1 MMEQT
6 DFMLPD
12 GEHDLL
18 RRIRLLAERAE
29 RTAHNRSNF
38 VGPPPSQEHLDILA
52 EIRALSEEMTTATS
66 SAVMSGTP
74 TPVTATPTATPMT
87 ASSRTAAPRTG
98 RRAEALPRPARP
110 ADDLIV
116 PGKN

>member
-1 MMEQT
+1 MEQT
-6 DFMLPD
+6 DFLLPD

-18 RRIRLLAERAE
+18 RRIRQLAERAE

-52 EIRALSEEMTTATS
+52 EIRTLSEEMTTGTS
-66 SAVMSGTP
+66 
-74 TPVTATPTATPMT
+74 
-87 ASSRTAAPRTG
+87 RTG

-116 PGKN
+116 PGKM

>member
-1 MMEQT
+1 MEQT
-6 DFMLPD
+6 DFLLPD

-52 EIRALSEEMTTATS
+52 EIRMLSEEMTT
-66 SAVMSGTP
+66 
-74 TPVTATPTATPMT
+74 
-87 ASSRTAAPRTG
+87 G
-98 RRAEALPRPARP
+98 RRTEALPRPARP
-110 ADDLIV
+110 ADDLI
-116 PGKN
+116 PGKM

>member
-1 MMEQT
+1 MEQT

-18 RRIRLLAERAE
+18 RRIRQLAERAE
-29 RTAHNRSNF
+29 RTAHNRSNL

-52 EIRALSEEMTTATS
+52 EIRKLTEEISTVTS
-66 SAVMSGTP
+66 S
-74 TPVTATPTATPMT
+74 
-87 ASSRTAAPRTG
+87 TG

-110 ADDLIV
+110 ADDLI
-116 PGKN
+116 PNG

>member
-1 MMEQT
+1 MEHN

-52 EIRALSEEMTTATS
+52 EIRALSEEMTTAT
-66 SAVMSGTP
+66 
-74 TPVTATPTATPMT
+74 ATEA
-87 ASSRTAAPRTG
+87 
-98 RRAEALPRPARP
+98 RRAGALPRPARP
-110 ADDLIV
+110 ADDLVV
-116 PGKN
+116 PGML

>member
-1 MMEQT
+1 M
-6 DFMLPD
+6 DCLLPD

-18 RRIRLLAERAE
+18 RRIRQLAERAE

-52 EIRALSEEMTTATS
+52 EIRALSEEMTTSTRS
-66 SAVMSGTP
+66 
-74 TPVTATPTATPMT
+74 TAD
-87 ASSRTAAPRTG
+87 

-110 ADDLIV
+110 ADDLVV
-116 PGKN
+116 PGKP

>member
-1 MMEQT
+1 MEQT
-6 DFMLPD
+6 DFLLPD

-18 RRIRLLAERAE
+18 RRIRQLAERAE

-52 EIRALSEEMTTATS
+52 EIRILSEEMTTAKHSTE
-66 SAVMSGTP
+66 
-74 TPVTATPTATPMT
+74 
-87 ASSRTAAPRTG
+87 

-116 PGKN
+116 PGKM